1 MAQLLIPHAVDERV
15 RTRPGAVVQ
24 MVSPAPRDIW
34 RGVLRD
40 DPGATALQTP
50 EYLAAVL
57 TATRGRDAS
66 RVYQLSD
73 GRQLVLPLVQERSM
87 AGLRVESAYPGG
99 YGHGGCWRP
108 AACSTTTSGWWSGTC
123 AARRSASG
131 SAAPTTPRTPGR
143 PDCCPEWWTRGDA
156 ST

>member
-1 MAQLLIPHAVDERV
+1 MPVEGPIVWRRSFIPAGPPRPRRQAVAQLLIPHSVEERV
-15 RTRPGAVVQ
+15 RFRPAVVE
-24 MVSPAPRDIW
+24 MASPAPRDIW

-50 EYLAAVL
+50 QYFDAVL

-73 GRQLVLPLVQERSM
+73 GRQLVLPLVQERAV

-99 YGHGGCWRP
+99 YGHGGMLATGGLLEDDVRMV
-108 AACSTTTSGWWSGTC
+108 
-123 AARRSASG
+123 
-131 SAAPTTPRTPGR
+131 
-143 PDCCPEWWTRGDA
+143 
-156 ST
+156 